1 MRGDAVQVRVR
12 VADGSVDESRSLA
25 NWLRD
30 EPAVRRY
37 GQPETPPGRATPDD
51 TTDDA
56 TGGQMG
62 TGLDVLTLVLGT
74 GLSATQLVASIIM
87 WRASHGHPIRVIIE
101 RDDREIPVDSDDPA
115 EAATIAEKITT
126 QEPG

>member
-1 MRGDAVQVRVR
+1 MQVRVR
-12 VADGSVDESRSLA
+12 VADGSVDESRSLR

-30 EPAVRRY
+30 QPEVRRY
-37 GQPETPPGRATPDD
+37 GQPEVPPDRTP
-51 TTDDA
+51 
-56 TGGQMG
+56 GGQMS
-62 TGLDVLTLVLGT
+62 TGLDVLTIVLGA

-87 WRASHGHPIRVIIE
+87 WRASHGRPIRVIIE

-115 EAATIAEKITT
+115 EAGTIAEKITT

>member
-1 MRGDAVQVRVR
+1 MQVRVR
-12 VADGSVDESRSLA
+12 VADGSVDESRSLR

-30 EPAVRRY
+30 EPEVRRY
-37 GQPETPPGRATPDD
+37 GRPETPPDEGN
-51 TTDDA
+51 

-62 TGLDVLTLVLGT
+62 TALDVLTLVLGA

-87 WRASHGHPIRVIIE
+87 WRASHGRPIRVIIE

-115 EAATIAEKITT
+115 AAGEIAEKLTAP
-126 QEPG
+126 ESG

>member
-37 GQPETPPGRATPDD
+37 GQPETPPDE
-51 TTDDA
+51 DA
-56 TGGQMG
+56 TDGQMG

-101 RDDREIPVDSDDPA
+101 RDDREIPVDADDPA
-115 EAATIAEKITT
+115 EAGPIAEKITAP
-126 QEPG
+126 EPG

>member
-1 MRGDAVQVRVR
+1 MQVRVR
-12 VADGSVDESRSLA
+12 VADGSVDESRSLR

-30 EPAVRRY
+30 QPEVRRY
-37 GQPETPPGRATPDD
+37 GQPEVPPDRTP
-51 TTDDA
+51 
-56 TGGQMG
+56 GGQMS
-62 TGLDVLTLVLGT
+62 TGLDVLTIVLVA

-87 WRASHGHPIRVIIE
+87 WRASHGRPIRVIIE

-115 EAATIAEKITT
+115 EAGTIAEKITT

>member
-30 EPAVRRY
+30 EPEVRRY
-37 GQPETPPGRATPDD
+37 GRPETPPDRD
-51 TTDDA
+51 TTD
-56 TGGQMG
+56 GQMG
-62 TGLDVLTLVLGT
+62 TALDVLTLVLGA

-87 WRASHGHPIRVIIE
+87 WRASHGRPIRVIIE

-115 EAATIAEKITT
+115 EAGTIAEKITT

>member
-12 VADGSVDESRSLA
+12 VADGSVDESRSLR

-30 EPAVRRY
+30 EPEVRRY
-37 GQPETPPGRATPDD
+37 GQPEMPPDEAP
-51 TTDDA
+51 
-56 TGGQMG
+56 GGQMN
-62 TGLDVLTLVLGT
+62 TGLDVLTIVLGT

-87 WRASHGHPIRVIIE
+87 WRASHGRPIRVIIE
-101 RDDREIPVDSDDPA
+101 RDEREIPVDTDDPA
-115 EAATIAEKITT
+115 EAGTIAEKITT

>member
-12 VADGSVDESRSLA
+12 VADGSVDESRSLR

-30 EPAVRRY
+30 EPEVRRY
-37 GQPETPPGRATPDD
+37 GQPEMPPDED
-51 TTDDA
+51 TT
-56 TGGQMG
+56 GGRMS
-62 TGLDVLTLVLGT
+62 TGLDVLTIVLGA

-87 WRASHGHPIRVIIE
+87 WRAGHSRPIRVIIE
-101 RDDREIPVDSDDPA
+101 RDEREIPVDTDDPA
-115 EAATIAEKITT
+115 EADRIAERITT

>member
-12 VADGSVDESRSLA
+12 VADGSVDESRSLR

-30 EPAVRRY
+30 EPEVRRY
-37 GQPETPPGRATPDD
+37 GQPETPPDED
-51 TTDDA
+51 
-56 TGGQMG
+56 TGGRMG
-62 TGLDVLTLVLGT
+62 TGLDVLTLVLGA

-87 WRASHGHPIRVIIE
+87 WRASHGRPIRVIIE

-115 EAATIAEKITT
+115 EAGTIAEKITT